1 MNENMQKFSRNFKQ
15 FWSNNTFSAALDN
28 VLAMFPSTILM
39 PLMINASVGFALFDV
54 ASVLFLTGIATL
66 FQLVYTRG
74 RLPGYL
80 GSSFAFI
87 GVSSYIAA
95 MLQTDGSSQEDVM
108 AYVMGAYI
116 CSGGFLFL
124 LSALCKIG
132 NASNEKTMHIINKI
146 IPTAVMGPAI
156 SLIGLELSGQAA
168 TQAGLESGLNINSG
182 IALLTIA
189 LVVVLSVTRR
199 PIFKKSSILLGVVI
213 AGIVAIGVGIWDL
226 TPVFTAPIFQPPA
239 FRLMLPKFSPNI
251 AIMVFP
257 PTLILFCEHI
267 GRKIMIENLQA
278 GFFKGKITT
287 VRPQNISLFRSM
299 SGNALSNVISAVFGG
314 VPLTLYAENLA
325 VMRINNDER
334 PNQFYIA
341 ALIVILLSFNGNLLQ
356 LIQSIPD
363 PVLGGLS
370 LALMGII
377 AAPGIKMLVDAKVDY
392 SKITNLF
399 LTAAVLIAGLSK
411 MSIVIAGTEFKGMS
425 LGLMVGIFL
434 NAVFALFHLLNLS
447 KEHLGFDE
455 SVAFCASLKETDDFQ
470 MHTFDNG
477 TEIKFY
483 VGEYPFVQISNDFD
497 TLRIT
502 VRTDEA
508 DDECIM
514 KYQSKLVNGWLP
526 LEVDGHLKDSLVK
539 ECIVRSYRLTKRIR
553 DRHAPDV
560 LPEKNNGLTP
570 DLPADRPA
578 DDAAEDRAAIRNEKS
593 EKTDN
598 ADKTNGT
605 EKTEN
610 IAEKTATMPEKSDNH
625 KETADD
631 IPEQEKPPVPMP

>member
-1 MNENMQKFSRNFKQ
+1 MSNLSEKIRQAGKEFPEKFKQ

-39 PLMINASVGFALFDV
+39 PLMVNAAVGFTLFDV

-66 FQLVYTRG
+66 FYLAFTGG

-95 MLQTDGSSQEDVM
+95 MVQAENSSPADVM

-124 LSALCKIG
+124 LSLLCKIG
-132 NASNEKTMHIINKI
+132 NASNEKTMNFINKI

-156 SLIGLELSGQAA
+156 SLIGLELSDQAA
-168 TQAGLESGLNINSG
+168 TQAGLGEGLNIRSG
-182 IALLTIA
+182 VALLTIA
-189 LVVVLSVTRR
+189 LVVILSVTRR

-213 AGIVAIGVGIWDL
+213 ASVVAVGVGIWDL
-226 TPVFTAPIFQPPA
+226 APVFSAPVFQPPA
-239 FRLMLPKFSPNI
+239 FRVMLPKFSPNI
-251 AIMVFP
+251 AVMVFP

-287 VRPQNISLFRSM
+287 VQPKNVSLFRSM
-299 SGNALSNVISAVFGG
+299 GGNALANVLSGAFGG

-325 VMRINNDER
+325 VMRINNDAR
-334 PNQFYIA
+334 PNQFCIA
-341 ALIVILLSFNGNLLQ
+341 ALIVALLSFNGNLLQ

-370 LALMGII
+370 LVLMGII

-411 MSIVIAGTEFKGMS
+411 MSIVVAGTEFKGMS
-425 LGLMVGIFL
+425 LGLLVGIFL

-470 MHTFDNG
+470 MRTFDNG

-483 VGEYPFVQISNDFD
+483 IGELPFVQISNDFD

-514 KYQSKLVNGWLP
+514 KYQSKLVNGWMA
-526 LEVDGHLKDSLVK
+526 LEIDGHLKDKLVK
-539 ECIVRSYRLTKRIR
+539 ECIVRSYRLTEGLLSAAAAGTPPDR
-553 DRHAPDV
+553 DS
-560 LPEKNNGLTP
+560 GLTP
-570 DLPADRPA
+570 DPVPVCPPTDPEIN
-578 DDAAEDRAAIRNEKS
+578 AEE
-593 EKTDN
+593 
-598 ADKTNGT
+598 
-605 EKTEN
+605 
-610 IAEKTATMPEKSDNH
+610 TAMPDGTMPEKSD
-625 KETADD
+625 KSAPAERTDETDGA
-631 IPEQEKPPVPMP
+631 EKKQTVA